1 MKPRP
6 LAFVAIVALV
16 AAACG
21 SSSSTQGSKDVKIGV
36 DLPLS
41 GGELPNGDPTLKG
54 VQLAIDQN
62 PVPGYTVTVNKQDDA
77 VNGVHNPN
85 PDVDRRYQRL
95 RRSRSVQLE
104 RGPG

>member
-6 LAFVAIVALV
+6 LAFLAIVALV
-16 AAACG
+16 ASACG

-54 VQLAIDQN
+54 VHSRSIRI
-62 PVPGYTVTVNKQDDA
+62 PCPGI
-77 VNGVHNPN
+77 
-85 PDVDRRYQRL
+85 
-95 RRSRSVQLE
+95 RSRSTSKTT
-104 RGPG
+104 P